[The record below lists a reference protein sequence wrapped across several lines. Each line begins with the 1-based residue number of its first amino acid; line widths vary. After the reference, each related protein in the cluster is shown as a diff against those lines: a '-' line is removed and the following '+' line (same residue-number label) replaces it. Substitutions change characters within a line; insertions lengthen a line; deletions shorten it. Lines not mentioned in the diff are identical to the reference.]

1 MAVVAPFCGVRY
13 NPEKIER
20 LEDVV
25 TPPYDVI
32 STDDE
37 KKLLQK
43 NPYSM
48 INLDLRNISQGTTE
62 DDGRYEQARERF
74 QSWQEEKV
82 LVQDEQPA
90 IYLYYIDYNH
100 PSGRRLTRKGIVSLV
115 GLAEFAE
122 GIVKP
127 HEKTFSGVISD
138 RLQLMETCKAQF
150 SQIFSIYSDE
160 EQEVISTLEKVREQ
174 EPLLQV
180 DDQNANTHTLWQVT
194 DTAALEYVHGFFA
207 DKSVYIAD
215 GHHRYTT
222 ALDCRRQALAN
233 NPDLP
238 ADHPCN
244 YIMMYLCAC
253 EDPGLSVLPT
263 HRLVRWPGNMNADQ
277 LRERMQQGM
286 AVTEIDQGSRETLI
300 AEVLNRMN
308 EADSNGDT
316 LAFGVYHPGEDRAFL
331 LRMQEETIARSP
343 LLADKPEVLQELD
356 VVVLSDL
363 LIQDYLGLGHDQC
376 VRDGLV
382 SYISDSDVALDEAV
396 KESVL
401 QDSNTPL
408 LFLLNPTKVEQVLNV
423 ADSDNI
429 MPHKSTYFY
438 PKIMTGLLLNK
449 LNDEEKVHSLG
460 TAT

>member
-1 MAVVAPFCGVRY
+1 MAVVAPFRGVRY
-13 NPEKIER
+13 NPEKIEQ

-32 STDDE
+32 STEDE

-48 INLDLRNISQGTTE
+48 INLDLRNISQGTTK

-74 QSWQEEKV
+74 QSWQRENV

-100 PSGRRLTRKGIVSLV
+100 PGGSRLTRKGIVSLV

-127 HEKTFSGVISD
+127 HEQTFSGVISD
-138 RLQLMETCKAQF
+138 RVQLMETCKAQF
-150 SQIFSIYSDE
+150 SQIFSIYSDQ
-160 EQEVISTLEKVREQ
+160 EQEIITTLERVREA
-174 EPLLQV
+174 EPLLQM
-180 DDQNANTHTLWQVT
+180 DDQNTNTHTLWQIT
-194 DTAALEYVHGFFA
+194 DPEALEYAQRFFTN
-207 DKSVYIAD
+207 KSVYIAD

-222 ALDCRRQALAN
+222 ALDCRRRALAN

-263 HRLVRWPGNMNADQ
+263 HRLVRWPGTINADQ

-286 AVTEIDQGSRETLI
+286 KVTEIKQGSRETLI

-308 EADSNGDT
+308 ETDT
-316 LAFGVYHPGEDRAFL
+316 SGGLPAFGVYHPGEDRAFL
-331 LRMQEETIARSP
+331 LQMQDETAAHSP
-343 LLADKPEVLQELD
+343 SLADKPDVLQELD

-363 LIQDYLGLGHDQC
+363 LIQEYLELEHEQC
-376 VRDGLV
+376 VQDGLI
-382 SYISDSDVALDEAV
+382 SYISDPDMALDKAV

-401 QDSNTPL
+401 QNAHTPL
-408 LFLLNPTKVEQVLNV
+408 LFLLNPTKVQQVLKV

-449 LNDEEKVHSLG
+449 LNDEEKIHSFEIG
-460 TAT
+460 V

>member
-1 MAVVAPFCGVRY
+1 
-13 NPEKIER
+13 
-20 LEDVV
+20 
-25 TPPYDVI
+25 
-32 STDDE
+32 
-37 KKLLQK
+37 
-43 NPYSM
+43 M

-62 DDGRYEQARERF
+62 DDGRYKQAQERF
-74 QSWQEEKV
+74 QTWQDENV

-100 PSGRRLTRKGIVSLV
+100 PNGKRLTRKGIVSLV

-150 SQIFSIYSDE
+150 SQIFSIYSDR
-160 EQEVISTLEKVREQ
+160 EQEVITNLEKARHA

-180 DDQNANTHTLWQVT
+180 DDQNANTHTLWRVT
-194 DTAALEYVHGFFA
+194 DKETLKQVHHFFS

-222 ALDCRRQALAN
+222 ALDCRRRALAQ
-233 NPDLP
+233 NPNLP

-253 EDPGLSVLPT
+253 EDAGLSVLPT
-263 HRLVRWPGNMNADQ
+263 HRLVRWPGAMTADQ
-277 LRERMQQGM
+277 LQERMQQGM
-286 AVTEIDQGSRETLI
+286 IVTEVKQGGRETLI
-300 AEVLNRMN
+300 AEVMNRMN
-308 EADSNGDT
+308 EADTSHGT
-316 LAFGVYHPGEDRAFL
+316 PAFGVYHPGEDRAFL
-331 LRMQEETIARSP
+331 LQMQDETISRSP
-343 LLADKPEVLQELD
+343 CLADKPEVLQELD

-363 LIQDYLGLGHDQC
+363 LIQDYLGLNHDQC
-376 VRDGLV
+376 VNEGLV
-382 SYISDSDVALDEAV
+382 SYLSDPDVALDEAV
-396 KESVL
+396 KASVL
-401 QDSNTPL
+401 QDTHTPL
-408 LFLLNPTKVEQVLNV
+408 LFLLNPTKVEQVLKV

-438 PKIMTGLLLNK
+438 PKIMTGLLVNK
-449 LNDEEKVHSLG
+449 LDDEQHIQPPS
-460 TAT
+460 